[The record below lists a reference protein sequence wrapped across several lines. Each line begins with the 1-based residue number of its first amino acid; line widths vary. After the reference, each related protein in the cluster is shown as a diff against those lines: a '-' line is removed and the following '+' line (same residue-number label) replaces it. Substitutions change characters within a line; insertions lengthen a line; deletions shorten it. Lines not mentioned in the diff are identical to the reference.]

1 MRPDGHGDRGG
12 FSRLGRLRERARDWS
27 QAHLRPLLREALW
40 QDFDDTLRRLL
51 RGDFADLSEGERRDR
66 VEQVI
71 GLSAMAAM
79 AMAAT
84 PVPFLELPVQAA
96 MVRAIARVHGHEKS
110 GREVLWELGAALG
123 GGIVLRQAFRLLPLV
138 GPLPFLSRIYGAT
151 YALGRVAHVY
161 YASEAAPQPEQ
172 LKQLF
177 ERTARSETLAESR
190 RLDRDDVEST
200 LRFLDEL
207 RARAVISEGEYR
219 RKRDEV
225 LAAI

>member
-1 MRPDGHGDRGG
+1 MRPDEHRDRRGV
-12 FSRLGRLRERARDWS
+12 SRLERLKDWG

-66 VEQVI
+66 VEQII

-96 MVRAIARVHGHEKS
+96 MVRAIARVHGHDKS
-110 GREVLWELGAALG
+110 GRQVLWELGAALG
-123 GGIVLRQAFRLLPLV
+123 GAVVLRQVFRLLPLV

-151 YALGRVAHVY
+151 AALGRVAHLY
-161 YASEAAPQPEQ
+161 YAAEGAPQRTE
-172 LKQLF
+172 LKALF
-177 ERTARSETLAESR
+177 ERTARSETLLESR
-190 RLDRDDVEST
+190 RLSRPDVEST
-200 LRFLDEL
+200 LRWLDDL
-207 RARAVISEGEYR
+207 RARAVITEAEYR